1 MVIVKKWRWFADSD
15 GTWVAVCMDQRD
27 AKKVLSGLTE
37 GRAYELSLKEHRK
50 KRSMNAN
57 AYFWTLV
64 DALAEVLGESPRD
77 VYRSYIPD
85 IGGNSSVVTVQAD
98 LVEDLGRM
106 WCEGHDGRMYV
117 DMGESWTNPGYH
129 DVRVYKGSSD
139 YNSQQMSRL
148 IDLVIEDCKAQG
160 IDTVSDKE
168 KQAML
173 EAWAEGR

>member
-1 MVIVKKWRWFADSD
+1 MVLTKKARWYTDQD
-15 GTWVAVCMDQRD
+15 GSWVSFYLDRYD
-27 AKKVLSGLTE
+27 AAKLTSSFTE
-37 GRAYELSLKEHRK
+37 GKVYELSLKEHRK
-50 KRSMNAN
+50 KRSLNAN

-85 IGGNSSVVTVQAD
+85 IGGNSTVVTVKED

-148 IDLVIEDCKAQG
+148 IDLIIEDCKAQG